1 MENAV
6 AALGRHFQ
14 RRLITQITHDLFN
27 VEVIQ
32 RGEVTFLSDEDTH
45 LFPSAQEKAKEIR
58 PQVASSTSDQD
69 HCSGGSVPMKDCAK
83 AGSKPGDL
91 RVSGSRKVCASI
103 YPRVTFRRLLAC
115 ESHVPWQSGSIVVA
129 VYFRSPREMLLPF
142 PDAEFVKK
150 VNGRI

>member
-1 MENAV
+1 MENAL
-6 AALGRHFQ
+6 AAMGRHFQ
-14 RRLITQITHDLFN
+14 RRLITQIAHDLFN

-69 HCSGGSVPMKDCAK
+69 HCSGGSVPMKD
-83 AGSKPGDL
+83 L

-115 ESHVPWQSGSIVVA
+115 ASHVPWQSGSIVVA